1 MAERIESGAR
11 VYAEA
16 LYRAAADAGRVH
28 EVDRDLQGFTSA
40 LAESREVLSTLLNPQ
55 LPRDAK
61 RRIVAQMLSDV
72 EPLVR
77 NAMLVLVDNGRLG
90 LLQDVQVA
98 LAEMAALEERILDVE
113 VTTAVGLDK
122 EALAALEQ
130 RISGAT
136 GLRTRL
142 TPKVDPAIIGGL
154 VMRAR
159 GVLLDASIKRDLDD
173 LRRALL
179 QTQLPVGSEA

>member
-11 VYAEA
+11 VYADA
-16 LYRAAADAGRVH
+16 LYRAAATAGRVAV
-28 EVDRDLQGFTSA
+28 VDRDLQTFTAA
-40 LAESREVLSTLLNPQ
+40 LADSRQLLSALLNPQ

-61 RRIVAQMLSDV
+61 RRIVAQMLGNA

-77 NAMLVLVDNGRLG
+77 NAMLVLVDNGRFALV
-90 LLQDVQVA
+90 QDVQVSF
-98 LAEMAALEERILDVE
+98 AEMAALEQRILDVE
-113 VTTAVGLDK
+113 VTTAVDLDK
-122 EALAALEQ
+122 DALAALEK

-142 TPKVDPAIIGGL
+142 TPQVDPAIIGGL

-159 GVLLDASIKRDLDD
+159 GVLLDASVKRDLDD

-179 QTQLPVGSEA
+179 QTPLPVGSEA